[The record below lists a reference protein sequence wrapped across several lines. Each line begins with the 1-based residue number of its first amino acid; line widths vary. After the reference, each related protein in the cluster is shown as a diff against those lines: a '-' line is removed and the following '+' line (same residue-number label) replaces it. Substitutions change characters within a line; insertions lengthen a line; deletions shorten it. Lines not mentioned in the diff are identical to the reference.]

1 MRQYN
6 VEIFDRSYTFRDAK
20 QIGSF
25 DYSFDYLSIEE
36 NTIPLPT
43 DTKCEV
49 GDYLFLTSET
59 DYMAGI
65 VSSVKNNKKILRV
78 NIKPF
83 MSWLDVEIKK
93 EELTGYIEEYLK
105 GIIDGLYV
113 NNSDTYQNII
123 PLTTQ
128 TTSQTLGTI
137 VLENETMKLFDVI
150 CELFKKYGVVIR
162 FEVDSVAGQ
171 IKCLIGKNTEPQ
183 KTIEADLPNLIS
195 KNIVMKTS
203 SMESFNKVYIF
214 NTGEDSTGEEVTY
227 YRDADGTI
235 TETPSER
242 ILPVVFKD
250 VSIQAKPEDFDTKA
264 LEKAA
269 DVLAVE
275 KNNNL
280 IELEMLED
288 DSLFEPKEMN
298 IGQDV
303 LVISEGK
310 EYESMLTGYKFKNG
324 KITLIFGAIRLEL
337 TKILKRRLSE

>member
-65 VSSVKNNKKILRV
+65 VSSVKNNKKTLRV

-93 EELTGYIEEYLK
+93 EELTGYIEGYLK

-203 SMESFNKVYIF
+203 SMESN
-214 NTGEDSTGEEVTY
+214 
-227 YRDADGTI
+227 
-235 TETPSER
+235 
-242 ILPVVFKD
+242 
-250 VSIQAKPEDFDTKA
+250 
-264 LEKAA
+264 
-269 DVLAVE
+269 
-275 KNNNL
+275 
-280 IELEMLED
+280 
-288 DSLFEPKEMN
+288 
-298 IGQDV
+298 
-303 LVISEGK
+303 
-310 EYESMLTGYKFKNG
+310 
-324 KITLIFGAIRLEL
+324 
-337 TKILKRRLSE
+337 